1 MGKAAEAYIAQIQT
15 RYLAYCYHVNEGIEG
30 RWKPTRFHR
39 WLCNKVQE
47 FIETET
53 ENAIDILLLSCPPQ
67 HGKAEADDTPVLTR
81 NGWKRHGDLVV
92 GDEVLNHK
100 GEFVKVTH
108 IFPKCE
114 IDREIVFTNGERIK
128 CHRNHEWVLVNRHK
142 YGHPT
147 EVIETKAIKGID
159 KGENGKRGHRYFYQ
173 LPEREPIKGE
183 EKHLEVDP
191 YVLGAWLGDGTN
203 TAGHICSC
211 KDDRV
216 VIDECR
222 KRYPKGRE
230 WVHKDTGVITVS
242 LNGIYKGLQK
252 YGMCHSRRTTP
263 KHIPEEYLTAS
274 INQRLELLAGLI
286 DTDGYVD
293 HKHNRIVFTTADKDL
308 KDTFIE
314 LVATFGWRCSVYE
327 AQPQMSTSGIQGKRA
342 YWQVGFNPT
351 CAIPCRVK
359 RKQIK
364 RFSKQRKIAV
374 KEINAIRPTR
384 GNCIEVEGGIY
395 LCGKTM
401 IPTHNSATIT
411 ETLPSWYLMKN
422 PTHRVIEVSYN
433 EDFAKRFGRRNRE
446 KIERY
451 GEIFGVSLSGAT
463 KSVTEWELDNGV
475 GGMISRGV
483 TSGVTGNA
491 CNLMIIDDPI
501 KNRQDADSETF
512 RNRLKDEW
520 ESSYKSRLGQA
531 KGSKCIVIQT
541 RWHED
546 DLYGYIAAKEPNVT
560 VINLPCEAEENDLLG
575 RKVGEE
581 LCPELHKPGWLTE
594 FKESFLNGKADDNGE
609 AGARAW
615 NALYQGHPTSKEGN
629 MFKREWWKFYDWTP
643 DIVWDDLIMSVD
655 ATFKDADT
663 SDYVAIEVLG
673 KKGADMYLVDLIK
686 ARLDFPKTI
695 MAIKGMKAKYP
706 RVGAILVE
714 DKANG
719 SAIIAVLRSQI
730 PGIVGVTPKGG
741 KVARASAVSASVE
754 SGNWYLPRNANFVG
768 DFIDELASFPNGAH
782 DDLVDAFSQ
791 GADRL
796 LYERFV
802 RNELPRKKSFFTV
815 KPERKRLEVG
825 ERIHVV

>member
-1 MGKAAEAYIAQIQT
+1 MDAYQKAYLGAIQT
-15 RYLAYCYHVNEGIEG
+15 RYLAYCYHVNNETEGS
-30 RWKPTRFHR
+30 WKATKFHR
-39 WLCNKVQE
+39 WLCNEVQK
-47 FIETET
+47 FIETDT
-53 ENAIDILLLSCPPQ
+53 GNAIDILLLSVPPQ
-67 HGKAEADDTPVLTR
+67 HGK
-81 NGWKRHGDLVV
+81 
-92 GDEVLNHK
+92 
-100 GEFVKVTH
+100 
-108 IFPKCE
+108 
-114 IDREIVFTNGERIK
+114 
-128 CHRNHEWVLVNRHK
+128 
-142 YGHPT
+142 
-147 EVIETKAIKGID
+147 
-159 KGENGKRGHRYFYQ
+159 
-173 LPEREPIKGE
+173 
-183 EKHLEVDP
+183 
-191 YVLGAWLGDGTN
+191 
-203 TAGHICSC
+203 
-211 KDDRV
+211 
-216 VIDECR
+216 
-222 KRYPKGRE
+222 
-230 WVHKDTGVITVS
+230 
-242 LNGIYKGLQK
+242 
-252 YGMCHSRRTTP
+252 
-263 KHIPEEYLTAS
+263 
-274 INQRLELLAGLI
+274 
-286 DTDGYVD
+286 
-293 HKHNRIVFTTADKDL
+293 
-308 KDTFIE
+308 
-314 LVATFGWRCSVYE
+314 
-327 AQPQMSTSGIQGKRA
+327 ST
-342 YWQVGFNPT
+342 
-351 CAIPCRVK
+351 
-359 RKQIK
+359 
-364 RFSKQRKIAV
+364 
-374 KEINAIRPTR
+374 
-384 GNCIEVEGGIY
+384 
-395 LCGKTM
+395 
-401 IPTHNSATIT
+401 TIT
-411 ETLPSWYLMKN
+411 ETLPSWYLMRN

-451 GEIFGVSLSGAT
+451 GEIFGVSLSSAT
-463 KSVTEWELDNGV
+463 KSVTEWELENGV

-546 DLYGYIAAKEPNVT
+546 DLYGYIASKEPNVT

-581 LCPELHKPGWLTE
+581 LCPELHKDGWLKE

-643 DIVWDDLIMSVD
+643 DFRFDDLIMSVD

-673 KKGADMYLVDLIK
+673 KYGGEMYLVDLIK

-706 RVGAILVE
+706 RVSSILVE

-754 SGNWYLPRNANFVG
+754 SGNWYLPRNAQFVG

-802 RNELPRKKSFFTV
+802 HNELPRKKSFFTV

-825 ERIHVV
+825 EKINVI